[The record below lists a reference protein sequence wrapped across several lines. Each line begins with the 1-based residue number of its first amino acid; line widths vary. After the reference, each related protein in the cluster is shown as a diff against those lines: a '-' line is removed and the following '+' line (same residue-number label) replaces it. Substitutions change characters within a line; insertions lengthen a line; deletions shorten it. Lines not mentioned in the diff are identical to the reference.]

1 MVQDQRPSGAPF
13 KRLFFALPVS
23 DEQCRALAQWRRS
36 LNLRSGKPV
45 PAENFHVTLL
55 FLGDVDAEQVPAIC
69 TAVDQLRRPVAPP
82 RLLLDRLQVWPR
94 ASALVLEAQQAPA
107 ALLQLVYGLQ
117 QALLPLGVEAANR
130 EYRPHLTLCQGLS
143 RPAAGGRHGAGIL
156 PCRAALHALRIAQ
169 GPLLALGA
177 MAVERVSGDHNSGVY
192 LTENITVRGSPWL
205 LLPLSWLKPARWHIR
220 PQLPGLRTGSIP
232 VGGLAAEG

>member
-1 MVQDQRPSGAPF
+1 MVQDPRPSGAPF

-23 DEQCRALAQWRRS
+23 DQQCRALAQWRRG

-69 TAVDQLRRPVAPP
+69 AAVDQLRRPVAPP

-117 QALLPLGVEAANR
+117 QALLPLGVEAASR
-130 EYRPHLTLCQGLS
+130 EYRPHLTLARDFRGQ
-143 RPAAGGRHGAGIL
+143 PPEAGTA
-156 PCRAALHALRIAQ
+156 PEF
-169 GPLLALGA
+169 LLAARHFTLYESRKGRYWPLA
-177 MAVERVSGDHNSGVY
+177 Q
-192 LTENITVRGSPWL
+192 W
-205 LLPLSWLKPARWHIR
+205 PLSA
-220 PQLPGLRTGSIP
+220 
-232 VGGLAAEG
+232 